1 MKKFQSDLQSSDLLQ
16 CPAES
21 LDDLALQYQSTLS
34 SVLDVHAP
42 LVLIKVSQRPS
53 QPWFC
58 SEIAEAKNNRRRL
71 ERRWRRTKLEIDR
84 LSFIEARNN
93 VCKLTSMAKTSF
105 YSRRIDALSCNQK
118 ALFREMNHLLNQST
132 VTPMPPYE
140 SPGVLANQFADYF
153 SSKIDLIRRELN
165 HCVPHS
171 LLAPGTCSQT
181 EMNINKFSAFD
192 SVSIR
197 TVSDLISS
205 CPAKT
210 CDLDPVPTWLLK
222 DCSEQLAPAIASMIN
237 LSLSTGTLP
246 SSWKDAIVLPSL
258 KFGKKELIMEYYRP
272 ISNLPFISKL
282 CEKVVAMQLSDH
294 LLRNNLMEPFQSA
307 YRPNHS
313 VETALLRVCND
324 ILRSMDQRKIT
335 VLVLLDLSAAFDT
348 VDHQILLHRLQSR
361 FGVTGVVLD
370 WFTSYLTGRRQC
382 VTINDTC
389 SNPKL
394 LKCGVPQGSVLG
406 PLLFLVYVSPLGNVI
421 RKHGLDF
428 HFFADDTQLYLAFDA
443 NAVGSLSD
451 ALSTVLAA
459 INDVKDWLRRNLLK
473 FNISK
478 TELSLIGSS
487 QQLSKLSGPVT
498 ICMDNHVIV
507 AVEVVRN
514 LGLYIDQHMKLNA
527 HVNKVM
533 KGCLY
538 HLRNISKIR
547 KYLSIDAA
555 KSLIHALVTSRLDCC
570 NSLLYGC
577 KKSSIQCLQRLQ
589 NYAARVI
596 CKVSKYDHITPILKE
611 LHWLPVQARIEYKL
625 LTLTFKCVHDK
636 APTYLS
642 ELVLRHVPSRPGLR
656 SLNNVS
662 LFVPKTI
669 SRADKSTA
677 DRAFSLSAPK
687 LWNTLPPEI
696 RNTRTIIDFKRKL
709 KTFLFAK
716 YF

>member
-1 MKKFQSDLQSSDLLQ
+1 
-16 CPAES
+16 
-21 LDDLALQYQSTLS
+21 
-34 SVLDVHAP
+34 
-42 LVLIKVSQRPS
+42 
-53 QPWFC
+53 
-58 SEIAEAKNNRRRL
+58 
-71 ERRWRRTKLEIDR
+71 
-84 LSFIEARNN
+84 
-93 VCKLTSMAKTSF
+93 MAKTSF
-105 YSRRIDALSCNQK
+105 YFRRIDAFSCNQK

-132 VTPMPPYE
+132 VTPTPPHE

-153 SSKIDLIRRELN
+153 SSKIDLIRCELN

-210 CDLDPVPTWLLK
+210 CDLDPVPTRLLK
-222 DCSEQLAPAIASMIN
+222 DCSEQLAPAITSMIN

-258 KFGKKELIMEYYRP
+258 KSGKKELITENYRP

-282 CEKVVAMQLSDH
+282 CEKVVAMQLTDH

-313 VETALLRVCND
+313 VETA
-324 ILRSMDQRKIT
+324 
-335 VLVLLDLSAAFDT
+335 
-348 VDHQILLHRLQSR
+348 LHRLQSR

-443 NAVGSLSD
+443 SAVGSLSD

-459 INDVKDWLRRNLLK
+459 ITDVKDWLRRNLLK

-507 AVEVVRN
+507 AVEAVRN

-547 KYLSIDAA
+547 KYLSTDAA

-589 NYAARVI
+589 NYAA
-596 CKVSKYDHITPILKE
+596 
-611 LHWLPVQARIEYKL
+611 
-625 LTLTFKCVHDK
+625 
-636 APTYLS
+636 
-642 ELVLRHVPSRPGLR
+642 
-656 SLNNVS
+656 
-662 LFVPKTI
+662 
-669 SRADKSTA
+669 
-677 DRAFSLSAPK
+677 
-687 LWNTLPPEI
+687 
-696 RNTRTIIDFKRKL
+696 
-709 KTFLFAK
+709 
-716 YF
+716 

>member
-1 MKKFQSDLQSSDLLQ
+1 M
-16 CPAES
+16 
-21 LDDLALQYQSTLS
+21 
-34 SVLDVHAP
+34 
-42 LVLIKVSQRPS
+42 
-53 QPWFC
+53 
-58 SEIAEAKNNRRRL
+58 
-71 ERRWRRTKLEIDR
+71 
-84 LSFIEARNN
+84 
-93 VCKLTSMAKTSF
+93 
-105 YSRRIDALSCNQK
+105 
-118 ALFREMNHLLNQST
+118 
-132 VTPMPPYE
+132 
-140 SPGVLANQFADYF
+140 
-153 SSKIDLIRRELN
+153 
-165 HCVPHS
+165 
-171 LLAPGTCSQT
+171 
-181 EMNINKFSAFD
+181 
-192 SVSIR
+192 
-197 TVSDLISS
+197 
-205 CPAKT
+205 
-210 CDLDPVPTWLLK
+210 
-222 DCSEQLAPAIASMIN
+222 
-237 LSLSTGTLP
+237 
-246 SSWKDAIVLPSL
+246 
-258 KFGKKELIMEYYRP
+258 
-272 ISNLPFISKL
+272 
-282 CEKVVAMQLSDH
+282 
-294 LLRNNLMEPFQSA
+294 
-307 YRPNHS
+307 
-313 VETALLRVCND
+313 
-324 ILRSMDQRKIT
+324 
-335 VLVLLDLSAAFDT
+335 
-348 VDHQILLHRLQSR
+348 
-361 FGVTGVVLD
+361 
-370 WFTSYLTGRRQC
+370 
-382 VTINDTC
+382 
-389 SNPKL
+389 
-394 LKCGVPQGSVLG
+394 PQGSVLG

-428 HFFADDTQLYLAFDA
+428 HFFADDAQLYLAFDA

-459 INDVKDWLRRNLLK
+459 ITDVKDWLRRNLLK

-507 AVEVVRN
+507 AVEAVRN

-547 KYLSIDAA
+547 KYLSTDAA

-570 NSLLYGC
+570 NSLLYVC

-589 NYAARVI
+589 TYAARVI

-642 ELVLRHVPSRPGLR
+642 ELILRHVPSRPGLR
-656 SLNNVS
+656 SLNNIS

-687 LWNTLPPEI
+687 LWNTLPSEI

>member
-1 MKKFQSDLQSSDLLQ
+1 
-16 CPAES
+16 
-21 LDDLALQYQSTLS
+21 
-34 SVLDVHAP
+34 
-42 LVLIKVSQRPS
+42 
-53 QPWFC
+53 
-58 SEIAEAKNNRRRL
+58 
-71 ERRWRRTKLEIDR
+71 
-84 LSFIEARNN
+84 
-93 VCKLTSMAKTSF
+93 
-105 YSRRIDALSCNQK
+105 
-118 ALFREMNHLLNQST
+118 
-132 VTPMPPYE
+132 
-140 SPGVLANQFADYF
+140 
-153 SSKIDLIRRELN
+153 
-165 HCVPHS
+165 
-171 LLAPGTCSQT
+171 
-181 EMNINKFSAFD
+181 
-192 SVSIR
+192 
-197 TVSDLISS
+197 
-205 CPAKT
+205 
-210 CDLDPVPTWLLK
+210 
-222 DCSEQLAPAIASMIN
+222 
-237 LSLSTGTLP
+237 
-246 SSWKDAIVLPSL
+246 
-258 KFGKKELIMEYYRP
+258 
-272 ISNLPFISKL
+272 
-282 CEKVVAMQLSDH
+282 MQLTDH

-324 ILRSMDQRKIT
+324 ILRSMDQRKVT

-370 WFTSYLTGRRQC
+370 WFTPYLTGRHQC

-428 HFFADDTQLYLAFDA
+428 HFFADDTRLYLAFDA

-459 INDVKDWLRRNLLK
+459 ITDVKDWLRRNLLK

-487 QQLSKLSGPVT
+487 QQLSKLCRPVT
-498 ICMDNHVIV
+498 ICIDNHVIF
-507 AVEVVRN
+507 AVEAVRN

-547 KYLSIDAA
+547 KYLSTDAA

-596 CKVSKYDHITPILKE
+596 CKVSKYD
-611 LHWLPVQARIEYKL
+611 Q
-625 LTLTFKCVHDK
+625 
-636 APTYLS
+636 
-642 ELVLRHVPSRPGLR
+642 
-656 SLNNVS
+656 SLQ
-662 LFVPKTI
+662 F
-669 SRADKSTA
+669 
-677 DRAFSLSAPK
+677 
-687 LWNTLPPEI
+687 
-696 RNTRTIIDFKRKL
+696 
-709 KTFLFAK
+709 
-716 YF
+716 